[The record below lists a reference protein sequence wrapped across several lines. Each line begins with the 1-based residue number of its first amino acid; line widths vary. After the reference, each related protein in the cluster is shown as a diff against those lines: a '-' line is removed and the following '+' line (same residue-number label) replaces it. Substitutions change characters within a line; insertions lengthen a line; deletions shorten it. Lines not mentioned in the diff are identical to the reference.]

1 MRAQSVDDWLPLLGP
16 VNGRKQ
22 IRQVTGAWHDLKNFQ
37 HLLRSAFTSSSE
49 SNVRNRELN
58 TAVTCQWIM
67 ALSPRPRCLP
77 SSFFFF
83 DNCLQLLHAL
93 MGNCIHLS
101 SPGGGSPKP
110 ELFTPCALPV
120 GRTTY
125 SKLRPL
131 PINSQP
137 SCGLK
142 ARAVKYITVMHLYP
156 QTFFFL
162 YADFTVW
169 SPVNGLYHT
178 CNEGPDEVRVQIHR
192 QYSSILYLLRRKS
205 IAVPGEDQCKL
216 VTVLGTCPTPTS
228 DTFLS
233 VPYL

>member
-67 ALSPRPRCLP
+67 ALSPRPRCP
-77 SSFFFF
+77 SILVLFFF
-83 DNCLQLLHAL
+83 DNCLQLLPAL
-93 MGNCIHLS
+93 MGNCIYLSS

-110 ELFTPCALPV
+110 ELFTPCAL
-120 GRTTY
+120 GHTTH

-131 PINSQP
+131 LIDSQP
-137 SCGLK
+137 LVVSRLAQSNTSRLC
-142 ARAVKYITVMHLYP
+142 A
-156 QTFFFL
+156 
-162 YADFTVW
+162 FT
-169 SPVNGLYHT
+169 L
-178 CNEGPDEVRVQIHR
+178 
-192 QYSSILYLLRRKS
+192 
-205 IAVPGEDQCKL
+205 
-216 VTVLGTCPTPTS
+216 
-228 DTFLS
+228 
-233 VPYL
+233 

>member
-37 HLLRSAFTSSSE
+37 QLLRSASTSSSE

-67 ALSPRPRCLP
+67 ALSPRPRCP
-77 SSFFFF
+77 STLVLFFFF
-83 DNCLQLLHAL
+83 DNCLQLLPAL

-142 ARAVKYITVMHLYP
+142 ARAVKYITVMRLYP
-156 QTFFFL
+156 QTFFL
-162 YADFTVW
+162 IR
-169 SPVNGLYHT
+169 GLY
-178 CNEGPDEVRVQIHR
+178 G
-192 QYSSILYLLRRKS
+192 
-205 IAVPGEDQCKL
+205 L
-216 VTVLGTCPTPTS
+216 VSCERAISHLQ
-228 DTFLS
+228 
-233 VPYL
+233 